1 MNILTSQFNKFK
13 FNGIMKADAT
23 FNAAF
28 RMYFREIDLGPF
40 YPWEIWFYAPNFENE
55 NNM

>member
-1 MNILTSQFNKFK
+1 
-13 FNGIMKADAT
+13 MKVDAT
-23 FNAAF
+23 LNAAF

-55 NNM
+55 NNMQ